1 MAYDTTEAVAKFLSG
16 FQMKITNRERDTVA
30 PDYYVKYSLTL
41 SKGGKDFS
49 TTFVSDP
56 RASGEPTVTQVF
68 SALADDALTLRKY
81 STDEF
86 VDKLYAQGVKPSA
99 ALRAYDSC
107 KETNLW
113 MQDELYLS
121 GWEIEEISKI
131 LTKYEDEVNTL
142 VEKAA
147 SERAAR
153 YAYDHPKLPEGFV
166 TITQLQGDLDLGD
179 LRDEVEDFDFDGD
192 LTVAFS
198 ETADYKVD
206 SNYHALLSWLPDHT
220 EWLEQAEFDGL
231 LEGCKG
237 DIYKMVQ
244 MAQYEC
250 FKSDLYDH
258 REDICRYGTLSQLA
272 DAGIYAIEESV
283 ADDILDGLSY
293 DGDYVQT
300 DEAKDTITCA
310 IHAAF
315 EEKYGEDFAE
325 CATDFVQDN
334 DDIAG
339 RVTPCAMSVE
349 TVRAVNE
356 KGFDAVFAEQW
367 KAELSEC
374 DIDPEAVSVDSEAHD
389 MENGRDG
396 LDGNAP
402 EKDAPEKD
410 DRDAQPPVDT
420 DNR

>member
-30 PDYYVKYSLTL
+30 PDYYVKYWLTL
-41 SKGGKDFS
+41 TKDGKDFS

-56 RASGEPTVTQVF
+56 GASGEPTVTQVF

-121 GWEIEEISKI
+121 GWEIEEISKT
-131 LTKYEDEVNTL
+131 LTKYEDEVNAL
-142 VEKAA
+142 VEKATA
-147 SERAAR
+147 ERAAR
-153 YAYDHPKLPEGFV
+153 HAYDHPKVPEGFI
-166 TITQLQGDLDLGD
+166 TIEELQENLDLGD
-179 LRDEVEDFDFDGD
+179 FGDQIDYFDGD
-192 LTVAFS
+192 LTESF
-198 ETADYKVD
+198 TDCADSNVD
-206 SNYHALLSWLPDHT
+206 SSYHDLLAWLPDHA
-220 EWLEQAEFDGL
+220 EWLEEAEFNGL

-237 DIYKMVQ
+237 DIYKMTQ

-250 FKSDLYDH
+250 FLQDLYSH
-258 REDICRYGTLSQLA
+258 REDICKNGTLSQLA

-310 IHAAF
+310 IYAAF
-315 EEKYGEDFAE
+315 EEKYGEDFAD
-325 CATDFVQDN
+325 CADNFIQDN

-339 RVTPCAMSVE
+339 RVNPCAMSVE
-349 TVRAVNE
+349 TVRAVYGM
-356 KGFDAVFAEQW
+356 GFDAVFLNDW
-367 KAELSEC
+367 KKELAEC

>member
-99 ALRAYDSC
+99 ALRAYDSL

-147 SERAAR
+147 SERA
-153 YAYDHPKLPEGFV
+153 DNF
-166 TITQLQGDLDLGD
+166 I
-179 LRDEVEDFDFDGD
+179 
-192 LTVAFS
+192 
-198 ETADYKVD
+198 
-206 SNYHALLSWLPDHT
+206 
-220 EWLEQAEFDGL
+220 
-231 LEGCKG
+231 
-237 DIYKMVQ
+237 
-244 MAQYEC
+244 
-250 FKSDLYDH
+250 
-258 REDICRYGTLSQLA
+258 
-272 DAGIYAIEESV
+272 
-283 ADDILDGLSY
+283 
-293 DGDYVQT
+293 
-300 DEAKDTITCA
+300 
-310 IHAAF
+310 
-315 EEKYGEDFAE
+315 
-325 CATDFVQDN
+325 QDN

-339 RVTPCAMSVE
+339 RVNPCAMSVE
-349 TVRAVNE
+349 TVRAVYGM
-356 KGFDAVFAEQW
+356 GFDAVFLNDW
-367 KAELSEC
+367 KKELAEC
-374 DIDPEAVSVDSEAHD
+374 DIDPEAVSVGSEAHD